1 VVIRTRGMEGRLVL
15 VVHRSLAM
23 EHDLVR
29 GRTAL
34 VVLGML
40 CNVFVGQDTLAFKK
54 ALYVSCS
61 DKTHLR
67 LT

>member
-1 VVIRTRGMEGRLVL
+1 MRCMERRSGL

-29 GRTAL
+29 GWTAL

-40 CNVFVGQDTLAFKK
+40 CNIFAGRDTLALRK
-54 ALYVSCS
+54 ALFLSC
-61 DKTHLR
+61 TVNTL
-67 LT
+67 L

>member
-1 VVIRTRGMEGRLVL
+1 M

-29 GRTAL
+29 GWTAL

-40 CNVFVGQDTLAFKK
+40 CNIFAGRDTLALRK
-54 ALYVSCS
+54 ALFLSC
-61 DKTHLR
+61 TVNTL
-67 LT
+67 L